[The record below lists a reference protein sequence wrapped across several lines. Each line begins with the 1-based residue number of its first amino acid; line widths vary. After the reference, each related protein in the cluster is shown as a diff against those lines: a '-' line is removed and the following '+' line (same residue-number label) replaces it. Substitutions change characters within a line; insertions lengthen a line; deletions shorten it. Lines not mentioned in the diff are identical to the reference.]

1 MPEVQTAFRVRD
13 VVEKWAYASGV
24 LASGRLHLDDVGAE
38 IGHHLAAELAL
49 LVSQFQDQES

>member
-1 MPEVQTAFRVRD
+1 VRD